1 MLPNH
6 PTVCYLLFVR
16 LHFPKSPIYTFDFF
30 NTHHTLTFKEID
42 SFASQGKLSSTSDKL
57 VGYQY
62 PQCSICLKE
71 FQSCNHLCSNC
82 RFKLDVLGNQPCPA
96 CNRANFLLVSDDNL
110 VHSLLA
116 ILSFPFLFKNSN
128 SSFTLNSFPFLSL
141 FVLTSFS
148 GCRKHW
154 RRY

>member
-30 NTHHTLTFKEID
+30 YTHHTLTFKEID

-110 VHSLLA
+110 VHSLPFVPLLIGPDPFSSLVLT
-116 ILSFPFLFKNSN
+116 ILSFPFLFLFKNSN
-128 SSFTLNSFPFLSL
+128 SSFTLSIPFP
-141 FVLTSFS
+141 
-148 GCRKHW
+148 
-154 RRY
+154 